1 MTIETLDLFELS
13 KEQEEQ
19 ESNLTT
25 RQHRLIDFLKDN
37 FVSGKYFSIEE
48 IVEYFKDKNGE
59 PYYKLNTNPYN
70 HDKCVALSNDIR
82 KINWNITDRHHTII
96 VKDKKGGCKLCESET
111 EFDNWRKREL
121 EPIETKCKY
130 LNNLVWKSN
139 QEGVVPLVNQKG
151 RALTPE
157 EMKPIEIYAKEM
169 GKGSLVELPKSMYD
183 KEHLIKELKELNE
196 SEVKEND

>member
-1 MTIETLDLFELS
+1 MTYEQIDIFEVS

-25 RQHRLIDFLKDN
+25 RQHRLVDFLKEN
-37 FVSGKYFSIEE
+37 FISGKYFSIEE
-48 IVEYFKDKNGE
+48 IVSHFVDKEGE

-96 VKDKKGGCKLCESET
+96 IKDKKGGCKLCESES

-139 QEGVVPLVNQKG
+139 LDGVVAMINQKG

-157 EMKPIEIYAKEM
+157 EMKPIEVFAKEEN
-169 GKGSLVELPKSMYD
+169 K
-183 KEHLIKELKELNE
+183 LNE
-196 SEVKEND
+196 SEVNRSENN